1 MASEYTRRENAIC
14 DIPQDFADKRI
25 GSCPFCKT
33 EKPKWLVKE
42 EWKLFG
48 NNYFFKCPHCE
59 TELMATKDDVTG
71 LSLTAASASGKKKQK
86 AGKIVNEPYLTVVK
100 IGLEAKTH
108 ENILLQG
115 EELTIP
121 KLKELANK

>member
-1 MASEYTRRENAIC
+1 MASEYTRNENAIC

-25 GSCPFCKT
+25 GACPFCKT
-33 EKPKWLVKE
+33 EEPKWLVKE

-48 NNYFFKCPHCE
+48 NKYYFKCPHCE

-71 LSLTAASASGKKKQK
+71 MSLTVASASGKKKQK
-86 AGKIVNEPYLTVVK
+86 EGKIVNEPYLTVIR
-100 IGLEAKTH
+100 IGLSAKTH
-108 ENILLQG
+108 DNVLLQG

-121 KLKELANK
+121 QLKELANK